1 MKVLFIS
8 GENPSPFPSLYKQF
22 SQRAKGKALK
32 THRNSV
38 LYSRKIT
45 AHAGIV
51 KTLQSCQ
58 QTISIILT
66 NHQESNVDISKN
78 TKLGE
83 YDAKCPA
90 NIQAYNIL

>member
-1 MKVLFIS
+1 MKVLVIN

-22 SQRAKGKALK
+22 FQRAKGKAVK

-66 NHQESNVDISKN
+66 NHQEPNVDISK
-78 TKLGE
+78 KYE
-83 YDAKCPA
+83 
-90 NIQAYNIL
+90 IERV